1 VTAKAVE
8 EGALEV
14 AMRLGGFRGEAT
26 WPAALAVVAAIVLQL
41 LLPQK
46 LVPGTRWVLPAL
58 EVALLLPLAVG
69 SRYRHHRESAW
80 ARMLAITLIAVINL
94 ANLFSLVLLTYY
106 LVHGGKAGGHELIL
120 AAIDIW
126 LTNIVVFGLWFW
138 EIDRGGPIDR
148 CREDHGEPDFLF
160 PQMVTPQAAP
170 PDWSPNFVDYLYVS
184 FTNAT
189 AFSPTD
195 TMPLTRQAKFLMA
208 VESLA
213 SLVTVAVVAARAVN
227 ILN

>member
-1 VTAKAVE
+1 MGSERTEERAAWGYATRRESRWMVRLAV
-8 EGALEV
+8 A
-14 AMRLGGFRGEAT
+14 
-26 WPAALAVVAAIVLQL
+26 AALVLQVT
-41 LLPQK
+41 LPDK
-46 LVPGTRWVLPAL
+46 LTIGPTWVIPSA
-58 EVALLLPLAVG
+58 EAALLLFLSVG
-69 SRYRHHRESAW
+69 S
-80 ARMLAITLIAVINL
+80 ARQKLEDRVARILSIILVGVINA
-94 ANLFSLVLLTYY
+94 ANVVSLGL
-106 LVHGGKAGGHELIL
+106 LVHHLLAGAKADGKQLIFSS
-120 AAIDIW
+120 IQIW
-126 LTNIVVFGLWFW
+126 LTNVIVFALWFW

-160 PQMVTPQAAP
+160 PQMVTPEAAP
-170 PDWSPNFVDYLYVS
+170 PDWAPNFVDYLYVS

-195 TMPLTRQAKFLMA
+195 TMPLTRQAKLLMA